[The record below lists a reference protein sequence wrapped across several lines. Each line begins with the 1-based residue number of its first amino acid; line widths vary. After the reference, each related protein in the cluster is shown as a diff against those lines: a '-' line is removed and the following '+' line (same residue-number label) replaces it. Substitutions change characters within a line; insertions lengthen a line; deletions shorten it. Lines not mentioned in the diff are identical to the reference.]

1 MVPWFKKTR
10 YFDNPLTNN
19 YGRLPLSCDKTELR
33 INLYDISKYY
43 FAYHRAAFMVVLPPI
58 YNTSQL
64 VLIRLIYAPF
74 PEVAMIAIYA
84 VICLFLGAKGCSEYI
99 CATQRYFRRSIIR
112 QYAPFFE
119 VAWILIYAAF

>member
-1 MVPWFKKTR
+1 
-10 YFDNPLTNN
+10 
-19 YGRLPLSCDKTELR
+19 
-33 INLYDISKYY
+33 
-43 FAYHRAAFMVVLPPI
+43 MVVLPPI

-74 PEVAMIAIYA
+74 PEVAMIVIYA
-84 VICLFLGAKGCSEYI
+84 VICLFLGAKGCSKYI

-119 VAWILIYAAF
+119 VAWIVIYAAFLSISRGERVTQILLCNATIFPGYVIRQRE

>member
-1 MVPWFKKTR
+1 
-10 YFDNPLTNN
+10 
-19 YGRLPLSCDKTELR
+19 
-33 INLYDISKYY
+33 
-43 FAYHRAAFMVVLPPI
+43 MVVLPPI

-99 CATQRYFRRSIIR
+99 YAKQRYSRSSIVR
-112 QYAPFFE
+112 LSCAPFFE
-119 VAWILIYAAF
+119 VAWIVIYAAF